1 MFYQH
6 YESSQFKGFVQT
18 RTTVALLGKKGQNV
32 AGTAVMMLRVCG
44 VKGADAFGMASSEAS
59 LTAKCLADLEK
70 AKLNSPIIVGCAF
83 SKILKHDKVPPL
95 KLKDAALVFSG
106 RDYAH
111 AGEDAGESF
120 TRQFQTERKQ
130 AAAAFIRKCEGD
142 FLFVIAEP
150 EGLVAGRD
158 TIGTRSLYYGENAF
172 FAALASERKA
182 LWKIGIKHLESFP
195 PGCVGYASK
204 QGFKFVPVK
213 RLEYLKPP
221 QMTME
226 TAAKRLQTM
235 LELSVRERVAELKEV
250 AVAFSGGLDSSMI
263 ALLAKKSR
271 VNVHLIHVALENQHE
286 TEHAFRAAEELKL
299 PLYSQTYTEKDVQ
312 QVIPSVLEAIEEP
325 DPVKLSIA
333 IPIFWAAQKTA
344 EMHCRIMLA
353 GQGADELFGGYKRYV
368 DDYLRFGEERT
379 RRAMFKDFAGM
390 YEANLER
397 DWKSCNAND
406 VELRLPF
413 AARKI
418 AGFALS
424 LPLEVKLEPEK
435 NTLRKLVLRRV
446 AKNLGLPSFI
456 ADKPKKAVQYSTGV
470 NEALGKLAEKQDLSV
485 REYVEESF
493 QKTFAKVISHE

>member
-1 MFYQH
+1 M
-6 YESSQFKGFVQT
+6 QT
-18 RTTVALLGKKGQNV
+18 RTTVAVLGKKGQNV
-32 AGTAVMMLRVCG
+32 ADTAVTMLHVCG
-44 VKGADAFGMASSEAS
+44 EKGADAYGIASSEAS
-59 LTAKCLADLEK
+59 LTAKSLADLEEV
-70 AKLNSPIIVGCAF
+70 KLNSPIIVGYAF
-83 SKILKHDKVPPL
+83 SKILKQDRLPAL
-95 KLKDAALVFSG
+95 KLKDSALVFSG
-106 RDYAH
+106 RDYVH

-120 TRQFQTERKQ
+120 ARQFQTGKEQ

-142 FLFVIAEP
+142 FLFVIAES

-158 TIGTRSLYYGENAF
+158 TIGLRALYYGENAF

-182 LWKIGIKHLESFP
+182 LWKIGIKQVESFP

-204 QGFKFVPVK
+204 QSFRFVPAK
-213 RLEYLKPP
+213 RLKYLKPP

-226 TAAKRLQTM
+226 TAAKKLQAI

-250 AVAFSGGLDSSMI
+250 AIAFSGGLDSSMI

-271 VNVHLIHVALENQHE
+271 VNVHLVHVALENQHE

-299 PLYSQTYTEKDVQ
+299 PLCSQTYTEKDVQ
-312 QVIPSVLEAIEEP
+312 QVVPSVLEVIEEP

-333 IPIFWAAQKTA
+333 IPIYWAAKKTA
-344 EMHCRIMLA
+344 EMNCRVMLA

-368 DDYLRFGEERT
+368 DDYLRFGGEKT
-379 RRAMFKDFAGM
+379 REAMFKDVAGM
-390 YEANLER
+390 YAANLER
-397 DWKSCNAND
+397 DWKACNASD

-446 AKNLGLPSFI
+446 AKNLGLPSSI
-456 ADKPKKAVQYSTGV
+456 ADKPKKAVQYTTGV
-470 NEALGKLAEKQDLSV
+470 NKALGKLAEQQNLSA
-485 REYVEESF
+485 REYVGKSF
-493 QKTFAKVISHE
+493 QNTFAKVISHE

>member
-1 MFYQH
+1 
-6 YESSQFKGFVQT
+6 
-18 RTTVALLGKKGQNV
+18 VAVLGKKGQNV
-32 AGTAVMMLRVCG
+32 AATAVTMLQVCG
-44 VKGADAFGMASSEAS
+44 EKGADGYGLASSEAS
-59 LTAKCLADLEK
+59 LTAESVTDLAK
-70 AKLNSPIIVGCAF
+70 VKLNSPIIVGYAS
-83 SKILKHDKVPPL
+83 SKILKQDRLPPL
-95 KLKDAALVFSG
+95 KLKDSALVFSG

-120 TRQFQTERKQ
+120 ARQFQTGREQ
-130 AAAAFIRKCEGD
+130 AAAAFIRKCESD

-158 TIGTRSLYYGENAF
+158 TIGLRPLYYGENVS

-182 LWKIGIKHLESFP
+182 LWKIGIDHVESFP

-204 QGFKFVPVK
+204 QGFSFVPVK

-226 TAAKRLQTM
+226 TAAKKLQAM

-250 AVAFSGGLDSSMI
+250 AIAFSGGLDSSII

-271 VNVHLIHVALENQHE
+271 GNVHLVHVALENQHE

-299 PLYSQTYTEKDVQ
+299 PLCSQTYTEKDVQ
-312 QVIPSVLEAIEEP
+312 QVVPSVLEAIEEP

-333 IPIFWAAQKTA
+333 IPIFWAAKKTA
-344 EMHCRIMLA
+344 EMNCRIMLA

-368 DDYLRFGEERT
+368 DDYLRFGGEKT
-379 RRAMFKDFAGM
+379 RETMFKDVAGM
-390 YEANLER
+390 HEDNLER
-397 DWKSCNAND
+397 DWKACNAND

-418 AGFALS
+418 VEFALS

-456 ADKPKKAVQYSTGV
+456 ADKPKKAVQYTTGI
-470 NEALGKLAEKQDLSV
+470 NKALGKLAEQQDLSV
-485 REYVEESF
+485 REYVGKSF
-493 QKTFAKVISHE
+493 QKTFAKVIPHE